1 MNDSWNRRR
10 FLNRVAAGCVGIAGA
25 TATGILLRDEG
36 RDEPLLDPKAV
47 QVRNFRAHMGD
58 SGEKLVIA
66 NGDPSSATRA
76 AIRALG
82 GMERFIQSGES
93 VVIKPNIG
101 WDRTPVQAANTNPLV
116 ISALV
121 KMCLDAGAATVVVT
135 DHSCNESRRCFT
147 RSGIW
152 KEASSAGAIVVLPA
166 GHRFRT
172 HDLGGVVLGKMPVL
186 TAAVRADRFI
196 NVPVAKHHG
205 MSGFTGAMKNL
216 YGVLG
221 GRRNRLHQRLD
232 ESIADL
238 ADFIRPTLTVM
249 DATRVLMRN
258 GPQGGNLGDVRSVD
272 QVIAST
278 DQVAVDAYGC
288 GLIGLKPTD
297 LPYLALAQKKGLGT
311 ADLST
316 IPREEVS

>member
-1 MNDSWNRRR
+1 M
-10 FLNRVAAGCVGIAGA
+10 AAGCVGIAGA

-152 KEASSAGAIVVLPA
+152 KEASNAGAVVVLPA
-166 GHRFRT
+166 GHRFRI
-172 HDLGGVVLGKMPVL
+172 HDLGGMVLGKMPVL

-258 GPQGGNLGDVRSVD
+258 GPQGGNLGDVRSVN

>member
-152 KEASSAGAIVVLPA
+152 KEASNAGAVVVLPA
-166 GHRFRT
+166 GHRFRI